1 MTVSKICCRS
11 VDSASGEDSALIAA
25 KRMQSRN
32 VGTLVVLDK
41 KQRPIGLVTDRDLT
55 LRVLAEGLDAA
66 TTSVRDVMTSGVKT
80 ISEECPI
87 EEALEIMREGP
98 FRRIPVVNGRDQL
111 TGIVSVDDV
120 IHPLADEF
128 RSIGDLL
135 NAESPAQLGR

>member
-55 LRVLAEGLDAA
+55 LRVLAEGLEGQQLDRTRAEHRPHGHLDGAGVGAGDDADQE
-66 TTSVRDVMTSGVKT
+66 V
-80 ISEECPI
+80 
-87 EEALEIMREGP
+87 
-98 FRRIPVVNGRDQL
+98 GRNAQHL
-111 TGIVSVDDV
+111 TGAVDRQLQLRLAGLAAMRASEDGV
-120 IHPLADEF
+120 IEGLW
-128 RSIGDLL
+128 G
-135 NAESPAQLGR
+135 PAGSLGAWA